1 MALLTVCALVPT
13 AGGAVAA
20 PPAVA
25 PDGSALQA
33 ALDRVTATGAIG
45 AVAEVR
51 QGDAVWRGSSG
62 KSRLNGR
69 QPAPANGR
77 FRAGSVTKTFTAT
90 VVLQLVGEGRLGRV
104 SKVAPSARRAGP
116 AASGACDRKAEGR
129 PRSGPT
135 RTIPTTQ
142 RARVPGVAGQA
153 GLSKHALGLSDTA
166 ERWLPGLVPALGG
179 DRITVRDLLQH
190 ASGLPEYTDGL
201 LDGDAPRDR
210 FRTWTPA
217 ELVRRAVK
225 DGNRDRPLLFPP
237 GTDHHYSN
245 TDYIVLG
252 MIIEKVTGRSYR
264 TEIDQRIIRPL
275 GLRDTRLPGS
285 SPFITGPHSHGYE
298 PVEKADGTLVPVD
311 FTTVNMSVAGAAGE
325 IISTTAD
332 LDRFFRTLLS
342 GSLLRPAELREMTAD
357 TSGGWGL
364 GLEIATLPCGTIVG
378 HGGGTPGYRTVSFH
392 TLDGTRQVTVDW
404 TDWGTDADAGP
415 AALALMTAAL
425 CPS

>member
-1 MALLTVCALVPT
+1 MRGSRFGALALLTVCALAPT
-13 AGGAVAA
+13 VGGAVAA
-20 PPAVA
+20 PPTVV
-25 PDGSALQA
+25 PDATALQA
-33 ALDRVTATGAIG
+33 ALDEVTATGAVS

-51 QGDAVWRGSSG
+51 QGDAIWRGSSG
-62 KSRLNGR
+62 RSRLNGR
-69 QPAPANGR
+69 QPAPVEGR

-90 VVLQLVGEGRLGRV
+90 VVLQLVGEGRLR
-104 SKVAPSARRAGP
+104 
-116 AASGACDRKAEGR
+116 
-129 PRSGPT
+129 
-135 RTIPTTQ
+135 
-142 RARVPGVAGQA
+142 
-153 GLSKHALGLSDTA
+153 LSDTA
-166 ERWLPGLVPALGG
+166 ERWLPGLVPAPGG
-179 DRITVRDLLQH
+179 DGITVGDLLQH
-190 ASGLPEYTDGL
+190 ASGLPEYTDRL
-201 LDGDAPRDR
+201 LDGERPLDR
-210 FRTWTPA
+210 FRTWTPT

-225 DGNRDRPLLFPP
+225 DGNHNRPLLFPP

-311 FTTVNMSVAGAAGE
+311 YTTVNMSIAGAAGE

-332 LDRFFRTLLS
+332 LDRFFRTLLN
-342 GSLLRPAELREMTAD
+342 GGLLHPAELREMTAD
-357 TSGGWGL
+357 PSGRGWGL
-364 GLEIATLPCGTIVG
+364 GLEIAVLPCGTIVG

-404 TDWGTDADAGP
+404 TDWGTDADASP

>member
-1 MALLTVCALVPT
+1 MRGSRLGAVALLTVCALVPA
-13 AGGAVAA
+13 AGSAVAA
-20 PPAVA
+20 PPDAV
-25 PDGSALQA
+25 PDRTALQA

-51 QGDAVWRGSSG
+51 RGDAVWRGSSG
-62 KSRLNGR
+62 RSRLNGR
-69 QPAPANGR
+69 QPAPVDGR

-90 VVLQLVGEGRLGRV
+90 VVLQLVGEGRLR
-104 SKVAPSARRAGP
+104 
-116 AASGACDRKAEGR
+116 
-129 PRSGPT
+129 
-135 RTIPTTQ
+135 
-142 RARVPGVAGQA
+142 
-153 GLSKHALGLSDTA
+153 LSDTA
-166 ERWLPGLVPALGG
+166 ERWLPGLVPSPGG

-201 LDGDAPRDR
+201 LDGDALRDR
-210 FRTWTPA
+210 FRTWAPA

-237 GTDHHYSN
+237 GTEHHYSN

-252 MIIEKVTGRSYR
+252 MIIERVTGRSYR

-285 SPFITGPHSHGYE
+285 SPFIAGPHSHGYE
-298 PVEKADGTLVPVD
+298 PVKNADGTLVPVD
-311 FTTVNMSVAGAAGE
+311 YTTVNMSIAGAAGE
-325 IISTTAD
+325 IISTTVD

-342 GSLLRPAELREMTAD
+342 GGLLQPGELREMTAD
-357 TSGGWGL
+357 ASGGGWGL

-378 HGGGTPGYRTVSFH
+378 HGGGTPGYRTISFH
-392 TLDGTRQVTVDW
+392 TLDGTRQITVDW
-404 TDWGTDADAGP
+404 TDWGTEADAGP

>member
-1 MALLTVCALVPT
+1 MSALLTAGVLVTT
-13 AGGAVAA
+13 AAGSAVAV

-25 PDGSALQA
+25 PDGTALQA
-33 ALDRVTATGAIG
+33 ALDGMTATGAIG
-45 AVAEVR
+45 AIAEVR

-62 KSRLNGR
+62 RSRIDGR
-69 QPAPANGR
+69 QPAPVDGR

-90 VVLQLVGEGRLGRV
+90 VVLQLVGEGRLR
-104 SKVAPSARRAGP
+104 
-116 AASGACDRKAEGR
+116 
-129 PRSGPT
+129 
-135 RTIPTTQ
+135 
-142 RARVPGVAGQA
+142 
-153 GLSKHALGLSDTA
+153 LSDTA
-166 ERWLPGLVPALGG
+166 ERWLPGLVPAPGG

-237 GTDHHYSN
+237 GTGHHYSN

-252 MIIEKVTGRSYR
+252 MIVEKVTSRSYG

-298 PVEKADGTLVPVD
+298 PVETADGTLVPVD
-311 FTTVNMSVAGAAGE
+311 WTTVNMSVAGAAGE
-325 IISTTAD
+325 IISTIAD
-332 LDRFFRTLLS
+332 LDRFFRTLL
-342 GSLLRPAELREMTAD
+342 GGGLLRPADLREMTAD
-357 TSGGWGL
+357 PSGGGWGL

-378 HGGGTPGYRTVSFH
+378 HGGDTPGYRTISFH

-415 AALALMTAAL
+415 AALALMTGAL

>member
-1 MALLTVCALVPT
+1 MTLLTVCTLVAA

-20 PPAVA
+20 PTAAA
-25 PDGSALQA
+25 PDVTALQA

-51 QGDAVWRGSSG
+51 QGGAVWRGSSG
-62 KSRLNGR
+62 RSVLNGR
-69 QPAPANGR
+69 QPAPVDGR

-90 VVLQLVGEGRLGRV
+90 VVLQLVGEGRLR
-104 SKVAPSARRAGP
+104 
-116 AASGACDRKAEGR
+116 
-129 PRSGPT
+129 
-135 RTIPTTQ
+135 
-142 RARVPGVAGQA
+142 
-153 GLSKHALGLSDTA
+153 LSDTA
-166 ERWLPGLVPALGG
+166 ERWLPGLVPAPGG

-225 DGNRDRPLLFPP
+225 DGAGNRPLLFPP

-285 SPFITGPHSHGYE
+285 SPFLTGPHSHGYE

-311 FTTVNMSVAGAAGE
+311 YTTVNMSVAGAAGE
-325 IISTTAD
+325 IISSTAD

-342 GSLLRPAELREMTAD
+342 GGLLRPAELREMTAD
-357 TSGGWGL
+357 PSGGGWGL

-404 TDWGTDADAGP
+404 TDWGTDAGP
-415 AALALMTAAL
+415 AALALLTAAL

>member
-1 MALLTVCALVPT
+1 MRGSRFGALALLTVCALVPT

-20 PPAVA
+20 PPAVG
-25 PDGSALQA
+25 PDATALQA
-33 ALDRVTATGAIG
+33 ALDRVTATGAVG

-51 QGDAVWRGSSG
+51 QGSAVWRGSSG
-62 KSRLNGR
+62 RSRLNGR
-69 QPAPANGR
+69 QAAPVDGR

-90 VVLQLVGEGRLGRV
+90 VVLQLVGEGRLR
-104 SKVAPSARRAGP
+104 
-116 AASGACDRKAEGR
+116 
-129 PRSGPT
+129 
-135 RTIPTTQ
+135 
-142 RARVPGVAGQA
+142 
-153 GLSKHALGLSDTA
+153 LSDTA
-166 ERWLPGLVPALGG
+166 ERWLPGLVPAPGG
-179 DRITVRDLLQH
+179 DKITVRELLQH

-201 LDGDAPRDR
+201 LDGDAPHDR

-225 DGNRDRPLLFPP
+225 DGDRNRPLLFPP

-275 GLRDTRLPGS
+275 ALRDTRLPGS
-285 SPFITGPHSHGYE
+285 SPFLTGPHSHGYE
-298 PVEKADGTLVPVD
+298 PVEKEDGTLVPVD
-311 FTTVNMSVAGAAGE
+311 YTTVNMSIAGAAGE

-332 LDRFFRTLLS
+332 LDHFFRTLLS
-342 GSLLRPAELREMTAD
+342 GGLLRPAELREMTAD
-357 TSGGWGL
+357 TSGDGWGL
-364 GLEIATLPCGTIVG
+364 GLEMATLPCGIIVG
-378 HGGGTPGYRTVSFH
+378 HGGGTPGYRTISFH

-404 TDWGTDADAGP
+404 TDWGTDADASP

>member
-1 MALLTVCALVPT
+1 VWP
-13 AGGAVAA
+13 VAPRGRGRPPP
-20 PPAVA
+20 PPAVG
-25 PDGSALQA
+25 PDATALQA
-33 ALDRVTATGAIG
+33 ALDRVTATGAVG

-51 QGDAVWRGSSG
+51 QGGAVWRGSSG

-69 QPAPANGR
+69 QAAPVDGR

-90 VVLQLVGEGRLGRV
+90 VVLQLVGEGRLR
-104 SKVAPSARRAGP
+104 
-116 AASGACDRKAEGR
+116 
-129 PRSGPT
+129 
-135 RTIPTTQ
+135 
-142 RARVPGVAGQA
+142 
-153 GLSKHALGLSDTA
+153 LSDTA
-166 ERWLPGLVPALGG
+166 ERWLPGLVPAPGG
-179 DRITVRDLLQH
+179 DKITVRELLQH

-201 LDGDAPRDR
+201 LDGDAPHDR

-225 DGNRDRPLLFPP
+225 DGDRNRPLLFPP

-275 GLRDTRLPGS
+275 ALRDTRLPGS
-285 SPFITGPHSHGYE
+285 SPFLTGPHSHGYE
-298 PVEKADGTLVPVD
+298 PVEKEDGTLVPVD
-311 FTTVNMSVAGAAGE
+311 YTTVNMSIAGAAGE

-332 LDRFFRTLLS
+332 LDHFFRTLLS
-342 GSLLRPAELREMTAD
+342 GGLLRPAELHEMTAD
-357 TSGGWGL
+357 TSGDGWGL
-364 GLEIATLPCGTIVG
+364 GLEMATLPCGTIVG
-378 HGGGTPGYRTVSFH
+378 HGGGTPGYRTISFH

-404 TDWGTDADAGP
+404 TDWGTDADASP